1 MAHLLHNLQSPP
13 ENVRNSNFWWKC
25 RKSQI

>member
-13 ENVRNSNFWWKC
+13 ENVRNSNSW
-25 RKSQI
+25 